1 MAKKKNSSKEAKQG
15 RTDSVRSAAAQAI
28 EVTAGQAVAS
38 RERAQQLA
46 DDLAQAANR
55 VREALDD
62 LRPPTGDDVRSLREQ
77 IGRLEARV
85 AELER
90 PRRATTRRRTTAAA
104 AAKAPAK
111 RTPAKRTT
119 AKRAPR
125 ASS

>member
-28 EVTAGQAVAS
+28 EATAGQAVAS

-90 PRRATTRRRTTAAA
+90 KPRTTTRRRTTAAA
-104 AAKAPAK
+104 AKTSAK
-111 RTPAKRTT
+111 RTSAKRTT